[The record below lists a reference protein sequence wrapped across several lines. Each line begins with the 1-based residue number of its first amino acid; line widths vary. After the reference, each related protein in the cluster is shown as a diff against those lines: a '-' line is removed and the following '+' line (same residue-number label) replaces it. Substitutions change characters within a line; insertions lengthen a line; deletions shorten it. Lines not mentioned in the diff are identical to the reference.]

1 MREELA
7 ESNRH
12 LREQLGQ
19 QKLEQSEIFA
29 YLNKELLQKS
39 KAVANLEGKV
49 SNLEEEV
56 NIGRNLFDEK
66 LMEEKG
72 IAREAT
78 AKLAKEVGKYEKEL
92 GDLNMFISRK
102 TELEGELEDTKTEL
116 LRERKKHEQI
126 ISELERKTVQE
137 KERLRKEM
145 ENKIREAKETF
156 MKMTDS
162 QLETTTKKTM
172 HENEQ
177 MASELAF
184 QNRETERLL
193 QKNRKL
199 ADENMSTRREL
210 AMYKQAES
218 ELARRN
224 HAYIK
229 TIHSLMAK
237 LKSLEGAKKDLE
249 RVCKDKEGFI
259 STSYKQRVT
268 SLQDSVQET
277 YQSLEEMRNDLDN
290 RKSELTRLQQTK
302 DDVALYVLQAA
313 REVKQKL
320 TAKPESDKSTIDEDG
335 HDKWG
340 VLERELMAFRLSDL
354 EGDEKESALRYM
366 IARISA
372 MDIEAR
378 GGRPGQSPS
387 GSSPRDGGQGQD
399 GSLFPDIASKK
410 RGTKSEYPS
419 RENAGR
425 APREARTEYGSM
437 AAGKPR

>member
-268 SLQDSVQET
+268 SLQVSCLCQ
-277 YQSLEEMRNDLDN
+277 
-290 RKSELTRLQQTK
+290 
-302 DDVALYVLQAA
+302 
-313 REVKQKL
+313 
-320 TAKPESDKSTIDEDG
+320 
-335 HDKWG
+335 
-340 VLERELMAFRLSDL
+340 
-354 EGDEKESALRYM
+354 
-366 IARISA
+366 
-372 MDIEAR
+372 IEAGCR
-378 GGRPGQSPS
+378 FSL
-387 GSSPRDGGQGQD
+387 PR
-399 GSLFPDIASKK
+399 
-410 RGTKSEYPS
+410 
-419 RENAGR
+419 
-425 APREARTEYGSM
+425 
-437 AAGKPR
+437 